1 MLAIL
6 FIFEEKLK
14 IMLLSTLVG
23 AGISGIGSI
32 VSGIRTNNQAKKT
45 TNLINEQIEENDRWY
60 AQESNTDYLDT
71 AEARS
76 ALSTIRE
83 QNKQATDAL
92 QNNVVSSNMS
102 DEAKIAQA
110 SALNKNYSNAVSSL
124 AGYGTQRQDQLTN
137 TYNSRNDAYNNALF
151 NIQMN
156 KANAA
161 SALGDVAGSVG
172 STIMQADPFNGKQ
185 IFNS

>member
-1 MLAIL
+1 
-6 FIFEEKLK
+6 
-14 IMLLSTLVG
+14 MLLSTLVG

-32 VSGIRTNNQAKKT
+32 FSGIRANKQAKKA
-45 TNLINEQIEENDRWY
+45 TNLINEQIEENDRQY
-60 AQESNTDYLDT
+60 AQDSNTDYLDT

-92 QNNVVSSNMS
+92 QNNVVSSNLS

-124 AGYGTQRQDQLTN
+124 AGYGTRRADQLKSE
-137 TYNSRNDAYNNALF
+137 YNARNDAYQNALF

-161 SALGDVAGSVG
+161 SALGDVAGQVG
-172 STIMQADPFNGKQ
+172 SAVMQADPFNGKQ
-185 IFNS
+185 IFNN